1 MGAKQLKFITVCP
14 DDTYFTWQV
23 HLWLDSLKQ
32 IGKSD
37 DAVVLLFI
45 PNGRTRNSKW
55 EQIIDLFPGT
65 RFEFFNDTKN
75 EISHSLIP
83 TYISVLRPWTMRE
96 FYKKN
101 PEYNDYA
108 IFYCDSDILFN
119 KDFNIDAFIHDDVNY
134 LSDTNSYI
142 NIEYFDRKKNDVLPE
157 KRKEYNEL
165 DVFSML
171 GSLIGITREQGEK
184 YKNDSGGAQYLLKD
198 LNWRYWDKVM
208 IDCIIIRNYLQ
219 RVNKEFFA
227 NENKGF
233 QSWCADMWAVLW
245 NIWFNNKET
254 KVIPEMGFCWS
265 TDPIT
270 KFKDFPIL
278 HNAGVTGKFMNGNP
292 YFFKGS
298 YHEGLDP
305 TEDVHLESV
314 LKNAVT
320 KTKCNWYYANELKKL
335 KNNYK
340 LNY

>member
-1 MGAKQLKFITVCP
+1 
-14 DDTYFTWQV
+14 
-23 HLWLDSLKQ
+23 
-32 IGKSD
+32 
-37 DAVVLLFI
+37 
-45 PNGRTRNSKW
+45 
-55 EQIIDLFPGT
+55 
-65 RFEFFNDTKN
+65 
-75 EISHSLIP
+75 
-83 TYISVLRPWTMRE
+83 
-96 FYKKN
+96 
-101 PEYNDYA
+101 
-108 IFYCDSDILFN
+108 
-119 KDFNIDAFIHDDVNY
+119 
-134 LSDTNSYI
+134 
-142 NIEYFDRKKNDVLPE
+142 
-157 KRKEYNEL
+157 
-165 DVFSML
+165 
-171 GSLIGITREQGEK
+171 
-184 YKNDSGGAQYLLKD
+184 
-198 LNWRYWDKVM
+198 
-208 IDCIIIRNYLQ
+208 
-219 RVNKEFFA
+219 
-227 NENKGF
+227 
-233 QSWCADMWAVLW
+233 VLW